1 MTSVEGRRREELSK
15 ETVGSTRRL
24 AGDREG
30 MFRRGG
36 QGRRGRQES
45 KVKSTSEGLEPELE
59 PTHTIGDTLLENHNT
74 CHAQCVRVR

>member
-45 KVKSTSEGLEPELE
+45 KVKSTSEGLAR
-59 PTHTIGDTLLENHNT
+59 T
-74 CHAQCVRVR
+74 

>member
-1 MTSVEGRRREELSK
+1 MTSVEGRRGEELSK

-45 KVKSTSEGLEPELE
+45 KVKSTSEGLEPKLH
-59 PTHTIGDTLLENHNT
+59 PAHAIPATLL
-74 CHAQCVRVR
+74 